1 MENSKER
8 SMTLETSLSDYT
20 TAFDYDDMLC
30 YRGKFDPSIKY
41 KCGDIII
48 DEHGVIS
55 VCVDAAG
62 LQFEPLT
69 ADACD
74 PEKPHKLEPVS
85 CPHCGGTIKYDE
97 RTHTARC
104 EYCNTLF
111 T

>member
-1 MENSKER
+1 MI
-8 SMTLETSLSDYT
+8 LGTSLSDYT
-20 TAFDYDDMLC
+20 TALDYDALFSSYC

-41 KCGDIII
+41 TCGDIII

-62 LQFEPLT
+62 LQFEPIT